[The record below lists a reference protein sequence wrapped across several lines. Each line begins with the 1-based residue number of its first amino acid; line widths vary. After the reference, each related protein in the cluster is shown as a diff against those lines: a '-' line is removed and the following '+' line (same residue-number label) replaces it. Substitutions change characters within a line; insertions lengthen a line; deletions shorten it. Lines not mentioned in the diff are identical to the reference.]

1 MSSTEIIQKT
11 LTLRSGDES
20 IQAYLAHPP
29 LPKGGMLLIHE
40 WWGLNDWVKQQADRF
55 AQNGLM
61 ALAVDLYRGQVA
73 QDPAVAHELSRG
85 LPEDRALRDLQAGVL
100 TLSRHP
106 LLRGRRFGVIG
117 WCMGGGYALSLALRE
132 ARLSA
137 CVIYYGRLLTDEAL
151 LKKLSCP
158 VLGIF
163 GDRDRGIPVE
173 SVRAFERTLQRLGK
187 QVEIH
192 IFENAGHAFAN
203 PNNRQGYNPQ
213 AERRAWE
220 LTLDFLKRTLK
231 F

>member
-1 MSSTEIIQKT
+1 
-11 LTLRSGDES
+11 
-20 IQAYLAHPP
+20 
-29 LPKGGMLLIHE
+29 MLLIHE

-55 AQNGLM
+55 AQNGIL
-61 ALAVDLYRGQVA
+61 ALAVDLYRGQVT

-100 TLSRHP
+100 ALERHP
-106 LLRGRRFGVIG
+106 LLKGRRFGVIG

-132 ARLSA
+132 TRLSA

-151 LKKLSCP
+151 LRKLRCP

-173 SVRAFERTLQRLGK
+173 SVRAFERTLRKLGK

-220 LTLDFLKRTLK
+220 LTLDFLKRTLR